1 MIRAIAI
8 DDEPLALQVTSHFC
22 SQAEGIELL
31 KTFTKTSDAATY
43 LKKHPVDLLFLDI
56 QMPGKNGLEFYKSI
70 GSELPVI
77 FTTAYSQYAVEGF
90 NVNAIDY
97 LLKPFSEERFLQA
110 LDKAKKQLMQNTTE
124 QAHLIIKANYKLQR
138 IELQNIVLIEGLDDY
153 IKIHLHD
160 KTTLVTRMPM
170 KGIAEKLPAADFV
183 RVHRSYIVPIKKVL
197 SIFNNTIK
205 MEDYVIPIGNT
216 YKKEVNKYFSL

>member
-22 SQAEGIELL
+22 SQAEGVDLVR
-31 KTFTKTSDAATY
+31 TFTKTSDAAAY

-56 QMPGKNGLEFYKSI
+56 QMPGKNGLEFYRTI

-97 LLKPFSEERFLQA
+97 LLKPFSLERFLQA
-110 LDKAKKQLMQNTTE
+110 LDKAKKQLQQNTTE
-124 QAHLIIKANYKLQR
+124 HPHLLIRANYKLQR
-138 IELQNIVLIEGLDDY
+138 VDFDNIMLIEGLDDY
-153 IKIHLHD
+153 IKIHLQD
-160 KTTLVTRMPM
+160 KTSLVTRMPM
-170 KGIAEKLPAADFV
+170 KSIAEKLPSSDFV
-183 RVHRSYIVPIKKVL
+183 RVHRSYIVPVKKIM
-197 SIFNNTIK
+197 SIYNNTIK
-205 MEDYVIPIGNT
+205 MDDFVIPIGNT
-216 YKKEVNKYFSL
+216 YRKEVSKHFSL

>member
-22 SQAEGIELL
+22 LQAEGIELL

-43 LKKHPVDLLFLDI
+43 LKKHPVDLLFLDV

-70 GSELPVI
+70 GSEIPVI

-97 LLKPFSEERFLQA
+97 LLKPFSEERFMQA
-110 LDKAKKQLMQNTTE
+110 LDKAKKQLLQNTTE

-138 IELQNIVLIEGLDDY
+138 VELENIVLIEGLDDY
-153 IKIHLHD
+153 IKIHLQD
-160 KTTLVTRMPM
+160 KTTFVTRIPM

-183 RVHRSYIVPIKKVL
+183 RVHRSYIVPVKKVQ

-205 MEDYVIPIGNT
+205 MDDYVIPIGNT
-216 YKKEVNKYFSL
+216 YKKEVDKHFSL